1 MNSDDLI
8 GALILCII
16 FIVYIISMIFRF
28 TLKDFPTSVRYIETC
43 EMKTGD
49 ILCVAYNNHVSVT
62 VCSMTNSAWI
72 HTAMVWVD
80 PETNIR
86 YVLEGC
92 LSRQEKYR
100 NFYKIP
106 VTTWLYCNRGHVI
119 GYKRYNGNPVDPH
132 KMIEVFN
139 KFAEN
144 CKLEGFNYTWFRFL
158 FKDNYEKIEK
168 LRKKYTCFEI
178 TIILGQESGIYKK
191 NRSYHSFF
199 PCHIVNDGI
208 DMENNGFYSK
218 VIQCHQ
224 NPCESLLLKKDKNKY
239 KDFWKS

>member
-1 MNSDDLI
+1 M
-8 GALILCII
+8 II
-16 FIVYIISMIFRF
+16 RF
-28 TLKDFPTSVRYIETC
+28 TLKDFPTSVRYIEAC

-49 ILCVAYNNHVSVT
+49 IVAVAYNNHVTFT
-62 VCSMTNSAWI
+62 VSSMTASAWI
-72 HTAMVWVD
+72 HTGIIWVD

-86 YVLEGC
+86 YVLEGAIC
-92 LSRQEKYR
+92 RQKRYKQ
-100 NFYKIP
+100 FYKIP
-106 VTTWLYCNRGHVI
+106 VATWLYLNRGSLI
-119 GYKRYNGNPVDPH
+119 GYKRYNGPEPDAN

-139 KFAEN
+139 RISKN

-158 FKDNYEKIEK
+158 FRDNYENFEK
-168 LRKKYTCFEI
+168 LKKKYTCFEI

-199 PCHIVNDGI
+199 PCDIVNDNI
-208 DMENNGFYSK
+208 DMENDAFYSK

-224 NPCESLLLKKDKNKY
+224 NPAEAFLLKEDKQKY